1 MQPNKAASSSSS
13 TVAASDRE
21 SSLDRPM
28 QDGSKQPSR
37 RHEEV
42 DEEAAIGAK
51 KDKEGGNADNAES
64 KRDEDGVRIE
74 HGIPMVGLT
83 GPDDPFSPLQISKA
97 RKWVI
102 LVVVSSAAF
111 CVTCCSSMVS
121 LTYEGTAREFGETSL
136 VVMTLG
142 ISLFVLG
149 LGIIP
154 LLLGPLSEYVGRR
167 PIYLVSYGVF
177 IAFNFQVAFAHNLA
191 TWLIGRF
198 FCGMF
203 ASPFLSVAGGSV
215 TDLFAPAEV
224 ASPMAFYT
232 ASPFLGPVI
241 GPIISGAINEHL
253 DWRWTWYILIMWS
266 TVEFAAL
273 FLLVPETYLPALLK
287 KKAALL
293 RKRGRTDVRAPIE
306 LDERAPLQVVAAS
319 CLRPFQILI
328 YEPMALALC
337 TWTALLLG
345 ILYMAF
351 SAWRIVYRDQHGFSI
366 EETGFSFAGIGV
378 GIVIGTVMQPVWAIY
393 YGRIT
398 KQTGER
404 PPPEEHLRK
413 GCWGAVLV
421 PISLFWFAF
430 TSYASVH
437 WAVSQVS
444 TIFFGIGIILSYQA
458 VFVYLVDAFRPVAA
472 SAMAA
477 NSAMRSSFAC
487 AFPLFTQAMFKKLAT
502 AGALALIAGL
512 TCCIVPFPFLFFKYG
527 HKYRKFS
534 KFANKER

>member
-1 MQPNKAASSSSS
+1 MNDESAEGLARAPHITSQAASSSSS

-21 SSLDRPM
+21 SSPERRTQDR
-28 QDGSKQPSR
+28 SKQASR
-37 RHEEV
+37 RHAEASEEASEEEGGGKPDD
-42 DEEAAIGAK
+42 DEEA
-51 KDKEGGNADNAES
+51 
-64 KRDEDGVRIE
+64 KRDKDGVRMEDGV
-74 HGIPMVGLT
+74 PMVGLT
-83 GPDDPFSPLQISKA
+83 GLDDPFSPLRTSNA

-102 LVVVSSAAF
+102 LLVVSSAAF

-121 LTYEGTAREFGETSL
+121 LTYDGTAREFGETSL
-136 VVMTLG
+136 VIMTLG

-154 LLLGPLSEYVGRR
+154 LLLGPLSEYIGRR
-167 PIYLVSYGVF
+167 PIYFVSYGVF

-203 ASPFLSVAGGSV
+203 ASPFLSVAGGTV
-215 TDLFAPAEV
+215 TDLWAPDQV

-241 GPIISGAINEHL
+241 GPIISGVINQHL

-266 TVEFAAL
+266 AVEFAAL

-287 KKAALL
+287 KKAKHL
-293 RKRGRTDVRAPIE
+293 RQKGCSDVRAPIE
-306 LDERAPLQVVAAS
+306 LDERTPLQVVAAS
-319 CLRPFQILI
+319 CLRPLQILI
-328 YEPMALALC
+328 YESMALVLC

-351 SAWRIVYRDQHGFSI
+351 SAWPIVYRDQHGFSTQ
-366 EETGFSFAGIGV
+366 ETGFSFTGIGV
-378 GIVIGTVMQPVWAIY
+378 GIVIGTFMQPVWAIY

-398 KQTGER
+398 KETGER

-421 PISLFWFAF
+421 PVSLFWFAF
-430 TSYASVH
+430 TSYASIH

-487 AFPLFTQAMFKKLAT
+487 VFPLFTQAMFKKLGT
-502 AGALALIAGL
+502 AGTLALIAGL
-512 TCCIVPFPFLFFKYG
+512 TCCILPFPFLFFKYG
-527 HKYRKFS
+527 HK
-534 KFANKER
+534 